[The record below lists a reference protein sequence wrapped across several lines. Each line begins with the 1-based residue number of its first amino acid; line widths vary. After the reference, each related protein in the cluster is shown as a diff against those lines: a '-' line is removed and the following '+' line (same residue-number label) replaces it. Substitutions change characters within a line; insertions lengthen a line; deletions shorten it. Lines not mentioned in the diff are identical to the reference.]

1 MVFFGEEGKL
11 KICSTTFKQ
20 DSYLEWCSNVFKLD
34 EDKGVYELIS
44 DLKRFFKFLENYK
57 QNENKLRLGGYSIEK
72 SALEVLKSKK
82 RELLNN
88 ESLCSKFFDL
98 GFFYELL
105 EKKDLSKRYYK
116 QAHRIER
123 KSLKEKHEREALQLA
138 KEYYDKHLKD
148 LNDYGDFVKYVRKAL
163 EIPFTT
169 TEVVWFDN
177 AGSLNKLIK
186 NSETDEEKR
195 GYQIKRRYLKLA
207 CEYFDELNY
216 RFKPVGVMN

>member
-1 MVFFGEEGKL
+1 MVFFGEEGKI

-34 EDKGVYELIS
+34 EDKGVYELIA
-44 DLKRFFKFLENYK
+44 DLKRFFKFLENYN
-57 QNENKLRLGGYSIEK
+57 QAENKLRLGGYSIEK

-82 RELLNN
+82 SELLNN

-105 EKKDLSKRYYK
+105 EKKDLSKRYFK

-163 EIPFTT
+163 ERPFST

-177 AGSLNKLIK
+177 AGSLKKLIEK
-186 NSETDEEKR
+186 AQTKEEKLNLLL
-195 GYQIKRRYLKLA
+195 KKRYLKLA

-216 RFKPVGVMN
+216 RFQAKAII